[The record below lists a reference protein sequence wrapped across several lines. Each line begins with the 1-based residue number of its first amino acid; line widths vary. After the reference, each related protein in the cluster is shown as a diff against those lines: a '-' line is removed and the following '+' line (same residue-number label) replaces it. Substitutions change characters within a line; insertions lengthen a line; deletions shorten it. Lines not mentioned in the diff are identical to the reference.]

1 MRNLLL
7 VLIVAVLLTSCGED
21 GQVMRPIGIARTS
34 STSSV
39 MTELSFVDSGRWTIF
54 EFASTSAELTWPLPF
69 HAQIVDSAGKTV
81 IEREVAD
88 GPELTGADG
97 IRRLTWRL
105 DTLSE
110 PFEKNFDD
118 DGLMPID
125 HVLEDGERYTLRL
138 LLPAGDEREYEV
150 YVLETRRI
158 YPWDH
163 GT

>member
-1 MRNLLL
+1 MRDLLL
-7 VLIVAVLLTSCGED
+7 VLIVAVSLTSCGEYR
-21 GQVMRPIGIARTS
+21 QVMRPIGVARTS

-39 MTELSFVDSGRWTIF
+39 TTELSFVDSGRWTIF
-54 EFASTSAELTWPLPF
+54 EFASTSAALTWPLPF

-88 GPELTGADG
+88 CPELTGADG

-105 DTLSE
+105 DNLSE
-110 PFEKNFDD
+110 PFEENFDGE
-118 DGLMPID
+118 GLMPID
-125 HVLEDGERYTLRL
+125 HVLKDGERYTLRL
-138 LLPAGDEREYEV
+138 RLPAGSEREYEV

-158 YPWDH
+158 YRWDD